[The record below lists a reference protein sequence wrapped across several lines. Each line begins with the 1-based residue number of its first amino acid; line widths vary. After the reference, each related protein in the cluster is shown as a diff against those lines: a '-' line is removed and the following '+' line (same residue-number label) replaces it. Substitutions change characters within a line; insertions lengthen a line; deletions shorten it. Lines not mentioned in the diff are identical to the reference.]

1 MITID
6 ELKVRLAEYGKS
18 VQDLE
23 EALAIDASKKRVQE
37 LEHTMTRPGFYDDAE
52 ASKKVFDE
60 VGDLKPSW
68 AALKS
73 CRAFMRTPRPCC

>member
-6 ELKVRLAEYGKS
+6 ELKVQLAEYGKA

-37 LEHTMTRPGFYDDAE
+37 LEHTMTRPGLRRRR
-52 ASKKVFDE
+52 
-60 VGDLKPSW
+60 GQQ
-68 AALKS
+68 KS
-73 CRAFMRTPRPCC
+73 V

>member
-6 ELKVRLAEYGKS
+6 ELKVQLAEYGKA

-37 LEHTMTRPGFYDDAE
+37 LEHTMTRPGVFQAE
-52 ASKKVFDE
+52 AGGHPQDP
-60 VGDLKPSW
+60 L
-68 AALKS
+68 
-73 CRAFMRTPRPCC
+73 